1 MHAYGVPAHAIGKH
15 SSDDRHGGAG
25 GLVRNGHDGSRY
37 REIRFPRARSGFVCA
52 WTHRSGGG
60 VARIVPDNHADFIV
74 SSTGDRWLVGPA
86 TTVDL
91 PELPSGTLLHG
102 ARIRTAA
109 LRAVTG
115 ANGPELRDSK
125 VPVDELLP
133 SRLARA
139 LTESLA
145 EGRFGE
151 RLAHTLWP
159 DLRIDAR
166 VDTAVAALAGSAVTV
181 ETLADHLCLTPR
193 HLRRLVETEAGLT
206 PKTVQLVGRLQRAI
220 GLVRGQPEMPLSLV
234 AAAAG
239 YSDQAHFGRDAR
251 RLAGVTPAALIPLS
265 VRGPAPGTR
274 L

>member
-1 MHAYGVPAHAIGKH
+1 MHASGAHSIGEH
-15 SSDDRHGGAG
+15 GSDDRNDAAA
-25 GLVRNGHDGSRY
+25 GLVRNGPDGSRH
-37 REIRFPRARSGFVCA
+37 REIRFTGIGSGFVCA

-91 PELPSGTLLHG
+91 PELPAGTLLHG
-102 ARIRTAA
+102 ARIHTAA

-115 ANGPELRDSK
+115 ANGPELRDTK
-125 VPVDELLP
+125 IPVDDLLP
-133 SRLARA
+133 SRIARP

-151 RLAHTLWP
+151 PLARTLWP

-166 VDTAVAALAGSAVTV
+166 VRTAVTALAGSAVSV
-181 ETLADHLCLTPR
+181 ETLASQLSLTSR

-206 PKTVQLVGRLQRAI
+206 SKTVQLVGRLQRAI
-220 GLVRGQPEMPLSLV
+220 RLVRGEPEMPLSLV
-234 AAAAG
+234 ALAAG

-251 RLAGVTPAALIPLS
+251 RLTGATPAAL
-265 VRGPAPGTR
+265 GP
-274 L
+274 

>member
-1 MHAYGVPAHAIGKH
+1 MHAYGAHSIGKYG
-15 SSDDRHGGAG
+15 SDDRHGAAA

-37 REIRFPRARSGFVCA
+37 REVRFAGTRSGFVCA

-91 PELPSGTLLHG
+91 PELPAGTLLHG
-102 ARIRTAA
+102 ARIHTAA

-115 ANGPELRDSK
+115 AHGPELRDTK
-125 VPVDELLP
+125 IPIDDLLP
-133 SRLARA
+133 SRIARI
-139 LTESLA
+139 LTESLT

-151 RLAHTLWP
+151 PLARTLWP

-166 VDTAVAALAGSAVTV
+166 VDTAVAALTDSAVSI
-181 ETLADHLCLTPR
+181 ETLANHLAVTPR

-206 PKTVQLVGRLQRAI
+206 PKTVQLIGRLQRAI
-220 GLVRGQPEMPLSLV
+220 RLVRGEPDMPPALV

-251 RLAGVTPAALIPLS
+251 RLTGVTPAAL
-265 VRGPAPGTR
+265 GP
-274 L
+274 